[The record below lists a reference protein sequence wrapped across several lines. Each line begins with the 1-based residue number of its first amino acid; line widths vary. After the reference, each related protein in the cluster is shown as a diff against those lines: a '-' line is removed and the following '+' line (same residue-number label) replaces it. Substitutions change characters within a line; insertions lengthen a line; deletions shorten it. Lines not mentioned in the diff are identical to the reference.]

1 MGDDLR
7 HPASFRDPSGFLFS
21 KNNTLYRQVNKCY
34 QEHYDALIESG
45 LYETLVNQGLLISH
59 EEVHA
64 EPIEPEIAYKV
75 IQPEMIHFI
84 SYPYE
89 WCFSQIRD
97 AALTMLAIQK
107 VAFQHGMTLK
117 DASGYNI
124 QFNKGRPILIDTLSF
139 EIYKEGEP
147 WVAYRQ
153 FCQHFLAPLALMS
166 YVDVRLSQLLRV
178 YIDGIPLDLTSRL
191 LPIKSKL
198 NFNLLSHIHLHA
210 SSQRHF
216 AGKEI
221 DKSSITRKMSR
232 NAFQGLID
240 SLESGVEKLHWKP
253 ADTEW
258 GEYYEDSHNYTPAA
272 LEHKQLVIERFL
284 DRIKPAVLWDLGANT
299 GMFSRLASQ
308 RDIPTTSFDI
318 DPAAVEINY
327 LTGKEKGDVNLLPL
341 QIDLTNPSSGIGWQ
355 NQERASLLER
365 GPVDAVLALA
375 LIHHLAIANNVP
387 LEKIGVFFQSLC
399 RWLIIELVPKSDSQ
413 VKRLL
418 STREDIFTDYT
429 QEGFE
434 RIFSLYFETLEVV
447 QIKESERVLYLLENK
462 ARNFS

>member
-1 MGDDLR
+1 M
-7 HPASFRDPSGFLFS
+7 FS

-34 QEHYDALIESG
+34 QEHYDTLIESG
-45 LYETLVNQGLLISH
+45 LYETLVDRGLLISH
-59 EEVHA
+59 EEVHTK
-64 EPIEPEIAYKV
+64 PIESEIAYKV
-75 IQPEMIHFI
+75 IQPEMIQFI

-97 AALTMLAIQK
+97 AALTMLTIQK

-117 DASGYNI
+117 DASVYNI
-124 QFNKGRPILIDTLSF
+124 QFNKGHPILIDTLSF

-210 SSQRHF
+210 SSQKHF
-216 AGKEI
+216 ADKDI

-232 NAFQGLID
+232 NAFQGLIN
-240 SLESGVEKLHWKP
+240 SLASGVEKLHWRP
-253 ADTEW
+253 AGTEW
-258 GEYYEDSHNYTPAA
+258 GEYYEDSHNYTPTA
-272 LEHKQLVIERFL
+272 LEHKQLVVARFL

-387 LEKIGVFFQSLC
+387 LGKIGVFFQSLC

-434 RIFSLYFETLEVV
+434 NIFSLYFETLEVV

>member
-1 MGDDLR
+1 MRDDLH
-7 HPASFRDPSGFLFS
+7 HPASFRDPSGCLFS
-21 KNNTLYRQVNKCY
+21 KNSTLYRQVNKCY
-34 QEHYDALIESG
+34 QEHYGALIESG
-45 LYETLVNQGLLISH
+45 LYQTLVDQVLLISH

-64 EPIEPEIAYKV
+64 KPIEPEIAFKV
-75 IQPEMIHFI
+75 IQPEMIQFI

-89 WCFSQIRD
+89 WCFSQLKD
-97 AALTMLAIQK
+97 AALTTLAIQK

-117 DASGYNI
+117 DASVYNI
-124 QFNKGRPILIDTLSF
+124 QFYKGRPILIDTLSF

-166 YVDVRLSQLLRV
+166 YVDVHLSQLMRV

-191 LPIKSKL
+191 LPLKSKL
-198 NFNLLSHIHLHA
+198 NFNILSHIHLHA

-216 AGKEI
+216 ADKEI

-240 SLESGVEKLHWKP
+240 SLESAVKKLHWKP
-253 ADTEW
+253 AGTEW
-258 GEYYEDSHNYTPAA
+258 GEYYEESHNYTPVA
-272 LEHKQLVIERFL
+272 LEHKQLVIALFL
-284 DRIKPAVLWDLGANT
+284 DRIKPALLWDLGANT
-299 GMFSRLASQ
+299 GMFSRLACQ
-308 RDIPTTSFDI
+308 RDIPTISFDI

-327 LTGKEKGDVNLLPL
+327 LTCKERGDVNLLPL

-355 NQERASLLER
+355 NQERTSLLDR

-399 RWLIIELVPKSDSQ
+399 RWLIIEFVPKSDSQ
-413 VKRLL
+413 VNRLL

-434 RIFSLYFETLEVV
+434 KIFNLYFETLEVV

-462 ARNFS
+462 APNFS